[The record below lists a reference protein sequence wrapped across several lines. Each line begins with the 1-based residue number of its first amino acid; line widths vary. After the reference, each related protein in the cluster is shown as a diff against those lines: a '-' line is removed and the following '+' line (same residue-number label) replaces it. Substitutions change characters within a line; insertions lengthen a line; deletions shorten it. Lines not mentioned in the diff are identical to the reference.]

1 MTWPS
6 WLIGTGMFILIMQDQ
21 APQSWGSGSLA
32 GDAGDVGSKTEGAVL
47 AFDFGQ
53 RRIGVAVGN
62 LGLGLAHPLATI
74 SSASR
79 IEQFESIFRLIRE
92 WQPVLLV
99 VGLPLHADGIEH
111 ELTRRSRRFARRL
124 EGRFGIKT
132 VLVDERHTSIDA
144 STALRE
150 AGIKGKKQKP
160 VLDQVAAQLILQ
172 TYFDR
177 DDATA

>member
-1 MTWPS
+1 MGWPS

-21 APQSWGSGSLA
+21 APQSWGSDPLA
-32 GDAGDVGSKTEGAVL
+32 GDADDVGSKTEGAVL

-79 IEQFESIFRLIRE
+79 IEQFESISRLIRE

-99 VGLPLHADGIEH
+99 VGL
-111 ELTRRSRRFARRL
+111 
-124 EGRFGIKT
+124 
-132 VLVDERHTSIDA
+132 
-144 STALRE
+144 
-150 AGIKGKKQKP
+150 
-160 VLDQVAAQLILQ
+160 
-172 TYFDR
+172 
-177 DDATA
+177 